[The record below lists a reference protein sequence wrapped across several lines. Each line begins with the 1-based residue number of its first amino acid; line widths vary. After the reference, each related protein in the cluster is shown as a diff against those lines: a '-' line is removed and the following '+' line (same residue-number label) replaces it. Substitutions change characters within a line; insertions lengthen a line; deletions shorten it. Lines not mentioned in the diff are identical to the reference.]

1 MITIL
6 LANAAANPP
15 GNTVST
21 ATLWL
26 GVAGATGL
34 FTAVSA
40 FFLSIAAVV
49 LAVRLKGT
57 DKAGKHDVG
66 FVKSLRNDV
75 KEHARRI
82 DERVLAKTATAPDTL
97 ESLRSLLR
105 SLRNELSEPRA
116 YLARMANVPVTA
128 FPEPELSSAFGAFAG
143 AVRALG
149 EAVDHFYADTSY
161 AGSDIDIRR
170 EKYLLRQYVSEMTNM
185 LELRTKVKETAAKLD
200 KSAGAYITKHG
211 PPVKEEKPL

>member
-6 LANAAANPP
+6 LADAT
-15 GNTVST
+15 GNTTVS
-21 ATLWL
+21 AASLWL

-49 LAVRLKGT
+49 LVLRLKPP
-57 DKAGKHDVG
+57 DKDGKHDLA
-66 FVKSLRNDV
+66 FVKALRTDV

-82 DERVLAKTATAPDTL
+82 DERVLAKTATAPANL
-97 ESLRSLLR
+97 ESLRGLLR
-105 SLRNELSEPRA
+105 SLRNELSEPLA
-116 YLARMANVPVTA
+116 YLARMASVPVTA

-161 AGSDIDIRR
+161 AGSDINVVR
-170 EKYLLRQYVSEMTNM
+170 EKYLLDQYVSELTNM
-185 LELRTKVKETAAKLD
+185 LELRTRVKDTAAKLD
-200 KSAGAYITKHG
+200 KVAGAYVTKNS